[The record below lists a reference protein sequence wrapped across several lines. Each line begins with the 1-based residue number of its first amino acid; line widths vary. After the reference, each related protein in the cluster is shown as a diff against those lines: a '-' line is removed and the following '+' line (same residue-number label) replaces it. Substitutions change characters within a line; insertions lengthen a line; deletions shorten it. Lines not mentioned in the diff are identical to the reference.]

1 MLLADHADGLQKKY
15 MRVINLLAHIISKKL
30 LFISNIINFY
40 VAGVILP
47 WASGRAVMLRT
58 EPASCLCPGL
68 PSPAVSSGQR
78 VSIPDATPTLAAA
91 VPAAPLS
98 RAVPCASGITPAT
111 PSGVM

>member
-68 PSPAVSSGQR
+68 PSPAVSSG
-78 VSIPDATPTLAAA
+78 
-91 VPAAPLS
+91 
-98 RAVPCASGITPAT
+98 
-111 PSGVM
+111 

>member
-1 MLLADHADGLQKKY
+1 
-15 MRVINLLAHIISKKL
+15 
-30 LFISNIINFY
+30 
-40 VAGVILP
+40 
-47 WASGRAVMLRT
+47 MLRT

-68 PSPAVSSGQR
+68 PRPAVSSGQR